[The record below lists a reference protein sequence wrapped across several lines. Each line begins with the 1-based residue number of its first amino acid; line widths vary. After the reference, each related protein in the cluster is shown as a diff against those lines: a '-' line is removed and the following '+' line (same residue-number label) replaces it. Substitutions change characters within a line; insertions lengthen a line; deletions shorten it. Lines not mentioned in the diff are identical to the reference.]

1 MTKVPESSS
10 TPKGPLRKGWTYV
23 GRSEEPLP
31 NCDRPRVLMSPDYE
45 RVLTRCGASSR
56 NKCVP
61 CAQTY
66 RQRVRRIFHSGWQDR
81 PIDRVYLVTL
91 TAPGESV
98 HYLPN
103 GEACPCTPDGGV
115 SLARW
120 NSELGQSWT
129 HLLEYLRRE
138 FGEIEYAK
146 GTEPQVRGALHL
158 HVLLRCNADLI
169 ARKVAVRR
177 LAMRWG
183 FGHSV
188 DIKAVDSSSKR
199 AASYVAKYVSK
210 SADEDIAVPWV
221 DRQTGEIV
229 NGARCRRWTSSRSWG
244 LTMRQLR
251 QAQAD
256 HARAA
261 VECGVSRADDA
272 GRGPC
277 GGAAVALDS
286 NPESYTDHPV
296 SSLVDKFSSLLPSPM

>member
-1 MTKVPESSS
+1 MTKVPDS
-10 TPKGPLRKGWTYV
+10 GPVRKGWTYV
-23 GRSEEPLP
+23 GRSNDPLP
-31 NCDRPRVLMSPDYE
+31 NCERPTILLSPLGE
-45 RVLTRCGASSR
+45 KVLTRCGASSR
-56 NKCVP
+56 NKCQP
-61 CAQTY
+61 CSQTY

-81 PIDRVYLVTL
+81 PTDRVYLLTL

-115 SLARW
+115 SIARW
-120 NSELGQSWT
+120 NVEVGQAWT

-138 FGEIEYAK
+138 FGEVEYAK

-158 HVLLRCNADLI
+158 HVLVRCQADLI
-169 ARKVAVRR
+169 AGKPTVRR
-177 LAMRWG
+177 LAIRWG

-188 DIKAVDSSSKR
+188 DIQAVDCSSKR

-210 SADEDIAVPWV
+210 TADESINVPWV
-221 DRQTGEIV
+221 DRHTGEIV
-229 NGARCRRWTSSRSWG
+229 NGARCRRWTSSRRWG

-261 VECGVSRADDA
+261 IVCGVSRADDA

-277 GGAAVALDS
+277 GGEADALD
-286 NPESYTDHPV
+286 PRTESYTDHSV
-296 SSLVDKFSSLLPSPM
+296 SSLVDKFSSLLSSAM